1 MSRMGI
7 DIDRTTFSESDYSR
21 FQDRLA
27 DNLCSLKSVLGR
39 PGFGQGQASIGAEL
53 ELYIVDNEG
62 RPLLINEQIL
72 HQAQDPLLTP
82 ELNRYNLE
90 YNLAPLEL
98 AGKAFSA
105 LEVDISQK
113 LLELNKLAAEHGGRM
128 AMCGI
133 LPTLKQ
139 DDFGPACMTNRNR
152 YHALVK
158 RLIERRGSQF
168 RIDIDG
174 EDPLQLEMSDVT
186 LEGANTSFQLHYRV
200 DPKNY
205 ADTYNAFQLVTPLV
219 LGIAANSAS
228 LFGHLLWQET
238 RIPLFKQSID
248 TRNIDAYSWHPPP
261 RVNFGNGWVRQ
272 GAYELFEEAVRTY
285 VPLLPLCADEK
296 QNEGDNRHDAPV
308 LPELNLHLGSVWS
321 WNRPVYDHHDKG
333 HLRIESR
340 ALPAGPTPV
349 DMVANAVLLIGLSEA
364 LREQVN
370 ELLPALPFYL
380 AEYNFYRAA
389 QHGLQARLIWPSTR
403 QHSCEERT
411 LAEILLSLLPS
422 AKQAL
427 LSIGIDKADVEHY
440 LGVIEA
446 RLGSGQTG
454 ASWQRRSFTNFFKHH
469 SRTRAMHKMLESM
482 MMNAASKRPVHEWP
496 LSAD

>member
-1 MSRMGI
+1 MGV
-7 DIDRTTFSESDYSR
+7 DIDKSTFSESDYSQ

-27 DNLCSLKSVLGR
+27 DNLRSLRSVLAR
-39 PGFGQGQASIGAEL
+39 PGFGRGQASIGAEL
-53 ELYIVDNEG
+53 ELYIIDAEG
-62 RPLLINEQIL
+62 RPLLINETIL
-72 HQAQDPLLTP
+72 EQANDPLLTP

-90 YNLAPLEL
+90 YNLAPLKLE
-98 AGKAFSA
+98 GKAFSA
-105 LEVDISQK
+105 LEADISRK
-113 LLELNKLAAEHGGRM
+113 LVELNGLAAEKGGRM
-128 AMCGI
+128 LMCGI

-139 DDFGPACMTNRNR
+139 EDFGPSCMTNRNR

-168 RIDIDG
+168 KIDIDG
-174 EDPLQLEMSDVT
+174 DDPLRLEMNDVT
-186 LEGANTSFQLHYRV
+186 LEGANTSFQVHYRV
-200 DPKNY
+200 DPENY

-219 LGIAANSAS
+219 LGAAVNSAS
-228 LFGHLLWQET
+228 LFGHMLWQET

-248 TRNIDAYSWHPPP
+248 TRVIDAYSWHPPP

-285 VPLLPLCADEK
+285 APLLPLCADAEEDEAA
-296 QNEGDNRHDAPV
+296 NSDAAPR
-308 LPELNLHLGSVWS
+308 LSELNLHLGSVWS
-321 WNRPVYDHHDKG
+321 WNRPVYDHHDGG

-349 DMVANAVLLIGLSEA
+349 DMIANAALLIGLSEA
-364 LREQVN
+364 LRPQVN

-389 QHGLQARLIWPSTR
+389 QHGLQARLVWPSR
-403 QHSCEERT
+403 LQNSCEEMT
-411 LAEILLSLLPS
+411 LGEILLSLLDS

-427 LSIGIDKADVEHY
+427 QRIGIDENDIEHY

-446 RLGSGQTG
+446 RLHNGQTG
-454 ASWQRRSFTNFFKHH
+454 AAWQRDSFAHFRGQH
-469 SRTRAMHKMLESM
+469 SRPEAMHKMLESM
-482 MMNAASKRPVHEWP
+482 MTNAKSKRPVHEWP
-496 LSAD
+496 LHAD